1 MNKVLSD
8 FIAASPDVAK
18 VITDLD
24 AGYNAA
30 LDTITSQ
37 QSQIEKFISD
47 AAKSVPTVFDK
58 LERTPWLVAAG
69 TAANTNTT
77 GNTATSA
84 QTIPG
89 INYASRTIIPNGP
102 YADKYW
108 FKQLGANKSF
118 RKFKQE
124 GSFLFPAATD
134 SANSQCVE
142 TDFDKADDITGSVY
156 NAGSQFDFAENS
168 FRLWDR
174 STGAWYPTG
183 IPMPRFAYATWV
195 DFTMDFHHD
204 NDAIYY
210 DGYILNGNKLTL
222 DPKATTFASPKL
234 QKDPHM
240 NYGFQLDGAK
250 IAKAYTVFI
259 DNFKLTCWIG

>member
-1 MNKVLSD
+1 MDAVVSS
-8 FIAASPDVAK
+8 FIAKMPDAAK
-18 VITDLD
+18 AITDLSDRYD
-24 AGYNAA
+24 ASIQ
-30 LDTITSQ
+30 TMISQ
-37 QSQIEKFISD
+37 QDQIKQLQNQIY
-47 AAKSVPTVFDK
+47 KSVPTIFDK

-69 TAANTNTT
+69 TVANTNTT

-108 FKQLGANKSF
+108 FKQLGANASF
-118 RKFKQE
+118 RKFRQE

-142 TDFDKADDITGSVY
+142 TDFDKSDDVAGPVY

-174 STGAWYPTG
+174 STGVWHPTG
-183 IPMPRFAYATWV
+183 IAMPRFAYATWV
-195 DFTMDFHHD
+195 DFVMDFHHD

-210 DGYILNGNKLTL
+210 DSYILNGNKLTL
-222 DPKATTFASPKL
+222 DPTMTKFPSPKL

-240 NYGFQLDGAK
+240 NYGFQLDGEK

>member
-1 MNKVLSD
+1 MNKVLSE

-18 VITDLD
+18 AITDLD
-24 AGYNAA
+24 SDFTFADNMVTTQQ
-30 LDTITSQ
+30 TIIDQ
-37 QSQIEKFISD
+37 LRSQID
-47 AAKSVPTVFDK
+47 KSIPTVFDK

-89 INYASRTIIPNGP
+89 LNYASRTIIPNGS

-108 FKQLGANKSF
+108 FKQLGANASF
-118 RKFKQE
+118 RRFRQE

-142 TDFDKADDITGSVY
+142 TDFDKSDDVAGPVY

-174 STGAWYPTG
+174 STGVWHPTG
-183 IPMPRFAYATWV
+183 IAMPRFAYATWV
-195 DFTMDFHHD
+195 DFIMDFHHD

-210 DGYILNGNKLTL
+210 DGYILNGNKLTF
-222 DPKATTFASPKL
+222 DPKAITFASPKL
-234 QKDPHM
+234 NKAPHI
-240 NYGFQLDGAK
+240 NYGFQLDGEK